1 VRYLQSPT
9 RQGVEDYAI
18 FFQVCGELRGW
29 FGHVT
34 SLAPAFTAKSI
45 DWGDCETYSTSDET
59 VEGCSRSGLDV
70 KFRSGELLGTGGA
83 AGGFLA
89 IDFGMIDQ
97 RVDNFYVSRGRHP
110 TDRFHAVCMWEQFDT
125 GSQQILFS
133 KLRDLAR
140 PQVAPAGE
148 PRCGTME
155 VDVPNTAKG
164 VWAETGVSGKAGGD
178 ETRYITLANYPY
190 RPQEELVL
198 SLGPTTLG
206 ARTAVVSR
214 QTTGRVNRA
223 FEQVT
228 ADGQIYCYG
237 PDSNSTSWLVSLTSG
252 SALRI
257 EKQDHPSGA
266 SPCTADSSTWSF
278 SASAV
283 SMVR

>member
-1 VRYLQSPT
+1 
-9 RQGVEDYAI
+9 
-18 FFQVCGELRGW
+18 
-29 FGHVT
+29 
-34 SLAPAFTAKSI
+34 
-45 DWGDCETYSTSDET
+45 
-59 VEGCSRSGLDV
+59 
-70 KFRSGELLGTGGA
+70 
-83 AGGFLA
+83 
-89 IDFGMIDQ
+89 
-97 RVDNFYVSRGRHP
+97 
-110 TDRFHAVCMWEQFDT
+110 
-125 GSQQILFS
+125 
-133 KLRDLAR
+133 
-140 PQVAPAGE
+140 
-148 PRCGTME
+148 ME

-257 EKQDHPSGA
+257 EKQDHPSRA

-278 SASAV
+278 SASAD